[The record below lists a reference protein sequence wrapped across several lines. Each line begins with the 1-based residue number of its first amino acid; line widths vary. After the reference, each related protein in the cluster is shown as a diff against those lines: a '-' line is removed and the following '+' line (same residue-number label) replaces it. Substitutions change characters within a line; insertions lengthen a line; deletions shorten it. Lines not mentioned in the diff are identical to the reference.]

1 MFTKKSLSSGR
12 AIRWLRSRSITVT
25 PEQMGV
31 AEGLRA
37 ATAVAA
43 MVAVAMFLN
52 NPLFSWAAFA
62 AFWTCLSDPGG
73 PYRLRLYAM
82 GGFALAGT
90 LLAGGFSAIAA
101 FGLPVAAP
109 TLFVALF
116 LCGLSRVLGEEAAQ
130 SGVLASVVAVVAVA
144 YPQAPEAALEISG
157 VFLAGS
163 LWALA
168 LCLLVWR
175 KHPHAPVRSAVGAI
189 FHDLRAMT
197 MDFLELSH
205 SEWAANID
213 WRSYSNDHRL
223 AVRGTIERARSLI
236 GQSTGESR
244 DSPIRHVLNAMVDA
258 GDHIFAG
265 LIALSSDSEALKTTN
280 ETQMLLLLKM
290 ILIEIERQVRQ
301 VEPNPDQIMIHAE
314 LLSQFSKTIDG
325 LSRRVAEESARA
337 LRELAHAFGTSPEER
352 VAAETGEPAKRDV
365 VQRWGEVRLSRPTV
379 LHAIRMAIAVLIS
392 YAITECYELPYAYW
406 ATMATVV
413 VIRPQAT
420 HTWLRTIERVIGS
433 VTGGVLAA
441 FLVVTVHSPLELLV
455 LIFPLAAATIAFRA
469 VNYSVFVFFLTPL
482 FVLVTDML
490 GIGHGGDIAAD
501 RILNNILG
509 SFVGVACSLLLW
521 PDPEPEGFRKQL
533 SDAIE
538 SNMHYASL
546 AVRSKSLQLD
556 AITAA
561 RRSAGIS
568 SSAAEMTWRR
578 MIMEGQRRRAHL
590 DEAEHLLSDLRQLAG
605 AATALWINGD
615 RVCNTVNYDAL
626 GSRLSV
632 FVLNGKAEAA
642 DEVML
647 RKNSSK
653 DEMYLAAASVVASA
667 RRYVHAFSPL
677 PAKDC

>member
-1 MFTKKSLSSGR
+1 
-12 AIRWLRSRSITVT
+12 
-25 PEQMGV
+25 MGV
-31 AEGLRA
+31 TEGLRA

-43 MVAVAMFLN
+43 MVAVALFLN

-90 LLAGGFSAIAA
+90 LLAGGFSAVAA
-101 FGLPVAAP
+101 FGPCVAAP
-109 TLFVALF
+109 ILFVTLF
-116 LCGLSRVLGEEAAQ
+116 LCGLSRVWGEEAAQ

-144 YPQAPEAALEISG
+144 SPKTPEAALEISG

-163 LWALA
+163 LWALG

-175 KHPHAPVRSAVGAI
+175 KHPHAPARSAVGAI

-197 MDFLELSH
+197 VDFLELSH
-205 SEWAANID
+205 SKWAAKID
-213 WRSYSNDHRL
+213 WQSYSNDHRL
-223 AVRGTIERARSLI
+223 AVRGTIERARSVI

-244 DSPIRHVLNAMVDA
+244 DNPIRHVLNAMIDA

-265 LIALSSDSEALKTTN
+265 LIALSSDPEGLKATSD
-280 ETQMLLLLKM
+280 TQFLLLLKM

-325 LSRRVAEESARA
+325 LARRVGEESARA
-337 LRELAHAFGTSPEER
+337 LRELAHAFGTSPEQR
-352 VAAETGEPAKRDV
+352 SAAEAGGAAKRDV
-365 VQRWGEVRLSRPTV
+365 VQRWGEMRLSRPTL
-379 LHAIRMAIAVLIS
+379 LHAVRMAIAVLIS
-392 YAITECYELPYAYW
+392 YAITTYYDLPYAYW

-413 VIRPQAT
+413 VMRPQAT
-420 HTWLRTIERVIGS
+420 FTWLRTVERVIGS
-433 VTGGVLAA
+433 VAGGVAAA
-441 FLVVTVHSPLELLV
+441 FLMVTFHSPLELLA
-455 LIFPLAAATIAFRA
+455 LIFPLAAATIAFRS

-501 RILNNILG
+501 RILNNVLG
-509 SFVGVACSLLLW
+509 SLVGVVCCLLLW
-521 PDPEPEGFRKQL
+521 PDPEPKGFRKQL
-533 SDAIE
+533 AEAIE

-546 AVRSKSLQLD
+546 SLQAKALQLD
-556 AITAA
+556 VIAAA
-561 RRSAGIS
+561 RRSAGIA

-590 DEAEHLLSDLRQLAG
+590 KEAEDLLSDVRQLAG
-605 AATALWINGD
+605 AATALWINGE
-615 RVCNTVNYDAL
+615 RVCSTVNYDAL

-632 FVLNGKAEAA
+632 FVRDGKAEAA

-647 RKNSSK
+647 QKCSSK
-653 DEMYLAAASVVASA
+653 DEMYLAAADVVASA
-667 RRYVHAFSPL
+667 RRYVHAFLPL
-677 PAKDC
+677 AAKD